1 MERKGSKKEQMM
13 RMREKDRGLGN
24 ESGKKTK
31 EEEIDLDILGRWGK
45 KDGVCKARQS
55 H

>member
-1 MERKGSKKEQMM
+1 MERKGNKKEEMM

-31 EEEIDLDILGRWGK
+31 EKINLDTLGRWGK
-45 KDGVCKARQS
+45 KGGVCKTR
-55 H
+55 

>member
-1 MERKGSKKEQMM
+1 MERKGSKKEEMM

-24 ESGKKTK
+24 ESEKTK
-31 EEEIDLDILGRWGK
+31 EEGINLEILGRWGK
-45 KDGVCKARQS
+45 KGRVCKARQP

>member
-1 MERKGSKKEQMM
+1 MERKGNKKEEMM

-31 EEEIDLDILGRWGK
+31 EKINLDTLGR
-45 KDGVCKARQS
+45 
-55 H
+55 